1 MIILKTITKLINMND
16 KKFQIKEY
24 LIHKDRKFNSISKIG
39 KLPGGSSNETWV
51 INYFD
56 NNKEEKII
64 LRRHHSGIKDKSNI
78 YPPLS
83 LSIEASVMEIAYN
96 NNIPVPKI
104 IYKLNNKSILGEGFF
119 MEFVEGMS
127 LGNKIVQNTQIHEL
141 NPSLASQAGNIL
153 AKIHSIPFSQIKN
166 LNTSMANDELIKYR
180 EVYKD
185 FSLSIPVFNMAFKWL
200 EENLP
205 NKDNEKCLLHGDFRN
220 GNILVSP
227 KKGITSVLDWELL
240 HIGDMHEDLA
250 WMCVNSWRFGKIKL
264 PVGGFGKR
272 IDFYKSYQ
280 KISGKTLNKD
290 SLKFWEVMGSLK
302 WGIMCLKMYNIYNS
316 GYDRSVDRA
325 SIGRRVSETEI
336 DLLRLIAREQD
347 ND

>member
-141 NPSLASQAGNIL
+141 NPSLASQAGSIL
-153 AKIHSIPFSQIKN
+153 AKIHSIPFLK
-166 LNTSMANDELIKYR
+166 L
-180 EVYKD
+180 
-185 FSLSIPVFNMAFKWL
+185 
-200 EENLP
+200 
-205 NKDNEKCLLHGDFRN
+205 
-220 GNILVSP
+220 
-227 KKGITSVLDWELL
+227 
-240 HIGDMHEDLA
+240 
-250 WMCVNSWRFGKIKL
+250 KI
-264 PVGGFGKR
+264 
-272 IDFYKSYQ
+272 
-280 KISGKTLNKD
+280 
-290 SLKFWEVMGSLK
+290 
-302 WGIMCLKMYNIYNS
+302 
-316 GYDRSVDRA
+316 
-325 SIGRRVSETEI
+325 
-336 DLLRLIAREQD
+336 
-347 ND
+347 